1 MIRLAA
7 EQQRDVAAN
16 NGPSPRA
23 VDPAT
28 STEYVLVRAE
38 IYERLKPLFE
48 DDPPNEVERTAQL
61 HEFGRRAGWEDAS
74 VADYDDLRRPS

>member
-1 MIRLAA
+1 
-7 EQQRDVAAN
+7 
-16 NGPSPRA
+16 
-23 VDPAT
+23 
-28 STEYVLVRAE
+28 LVRAE